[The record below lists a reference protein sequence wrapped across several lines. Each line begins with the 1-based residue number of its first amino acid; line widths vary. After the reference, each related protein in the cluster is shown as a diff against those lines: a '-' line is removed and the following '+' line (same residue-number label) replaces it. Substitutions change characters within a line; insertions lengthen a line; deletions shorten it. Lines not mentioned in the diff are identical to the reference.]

1 MVADGTANVSR
12 AGTLAAVRAQTSV
25 RRRLL
30 GRPAIAVH
38 RLALAAVRRL
48 PARRTR
54 ARHGPPPVRILLA
67 NAYAMGGTIR
77 TTLSLAGH
85 LARSREVEV
94 IALKRGGRR
103 RPFFPF
109 PPDVT
114 VTTLDDRARE
124 RRGPFERALAALPS
138 LLTHPEDYGYRSSS
152 LWTDVQLLRQLRAT
166 GGEVVIATRPAWALL
181 AAAATPPDAV
191 VVAQEHMN
199 LRAHRPA
206 LAADVRRHYAA
217 LDALVVLT
225 EGDRADYEALPGLR
239 VERIPNPT
247 PPLDGG
253 TSELEEPVVVAAGR
267 LTSQKGFDLL
277 IPAWAPVAR
286 RHPDWTLKIYG
297 GGPDRPLLEAL
308 IGAHGLQGRVELM
321 GPTRRLGRELAAGS
335 LFVLSSRFEG
345 FGLVILEAMQAGL
358 PVVSFDCPRG
368 PGEIITTG
376 RDGTLVP
383 PEDVGG
389 LTAALDELVADP
401 ARRRAYGAAAL
412 QTASAYDQ
420 SEIGARWETLL
431 SALEQPEPR

>member
-1 MVADGTANVSR
+1 
-12 AGTLAAVRAQTSV
+12 V
-25 RRRLL
+25 RRRVL
-30 GRPAIAVH
+30 GRPAIALH

-48 PARRTR
+48 PA
-54 ARHGPPPVRILLA
+54 PPPRPRPHGRPPAVRIVLG

-77 TTLSLAGH
+77 TTLSLASH
-85 LARSREVEV
+85 LARTREVEV
-94 IALKRGGRR
+94 IALKHGSRR
-103 RPFFPF
+103 RSFFPF
-109 PPDVT
+109 PPGVR
-114 VTTLDDRARE
+114 VTTLDDRGQE
-124 RRGPFERALAALPS
+124 RRGLAERALTALPS
-138 LLTHPEDYGYRSSS
+138 LLTHPEDYGYKNASV
-152 LWTDVQLLRQLRAT
+152 WTDVLLLRRLRAA
-166 GGEVVIATRPAWALL
+166 GGEAVIATRPAWALL
-181 AAAATPPDAV
+181 AAAAAPPDAV

-206 LAADVRRHYAA
+206 LAADVRRRYAG

-225 EGDRADYEALPGLR
+225 DGDRADYRELAGVR

-253 TSELEEPVVVAAGR
+253 ISALEAPIAVAAGR

-286 RHPDWTLKIYG
+286 RHPGWTLRIYG

-308 IGAHGLQGRVELM
+308 IERHGLHGRVELM
-321 GPTRRLGRELAAGS
+321 GPTRRLGRELAAAS

-376 RDGTLVP
+376 RDGTLVA
-383 PEDVGG
+383 PEDVPG
-389 LTAALDELVADP
+389 LTAAIEELVADP
-401 ARRRAYGAAAL
+401 ARRRGYAAEAIKTAAA
-412 QTASAYDQ
+412 YEPG
-420 SEIGARWETLL
+420 EIGARWERLL
-431 SALEQPEPR
+431 DELALQQREPG

>member
-1 MVADGTANVSR
+1 
-12 AGTLAAVRAQTSV
+12 
-25 RRRLL
+25 
-30 GRPAIAVH
+30 VH
-38 RLALAAVRRL
+38 RLALAAVRRFPPPAPRPRE
-48 PARRTR
+48 PARQP
-54 ARHGPPPVRILLA
+54 AVRILLA
-67 NAYAMGGTIR
+67 NAYAMGGTVR
-77 TTLSLAGH
+77 TTLALAEY
-85 LARSREVEV
+85 LARTREVEV
-94 IALKRGGRR
+94 IALKHGSRR

-109 PPDVT
+109 PPGVT
-114 VTTLDDRARE
+114 VTTLDDRGRD
-124 RRGPFERALAALPS
+124 RRGLLERGLTALPS

-152 LWTDVQLLRQLRAT
+152 LWTDLQLLRRLRRT

-191 VVAQEHMN
+191 TVAQEHMN

-206 LAADVRRHYAA
+206 LAADVRRRYAD

-225 EGDRADYEALPGLR
+225 EGDRADYRELAGLR

-253 TSELEEPVVVAAGR
+253 TSTLDAPIVVAAGR

-286 RHPDWTLKIYG
+286 RHPGWTLRIYG
-297 GGPDRPLLEAL
+297 GGPERAALEAL
-308 IGAHGLQGRVELM
+308 IEAEGMAGRVELM
-321 GPTRRLGRELAAGS
+321 GPTKRLGEALAEAS

-383 PEDVGG
+383 PEDVPA
-389 LTAALDELVADP
+389 LTAAIDELVADP

-412 QTASAYDQ
+412 KTAAAYDPR
-420 SEIGARWETLL
+420 EVGACWEALL
-431 SALEQPEPR
+431 DELGD